1 MALVK
6 VTVKCPHCK
15 VDHEEY
21 DATQYD
27 DKEKYLAY
35 WNIPFNTPEAEEA
48 WKQKQEMTPKEA
60 PMVMPDIEGHISMAD
75 GTWVSSRSK
84 HRENLKRNNC
94 IELGNDVPTQQK
106 THEFSRKDHE
116 ARKREIAEI
125 TYSKLNYR

>member
-48 WKQKQEMTPKEA
+48 WQAKLNMTPKEA
-60 PMVMPDIEGHISMAD
+60 PMVMSDIPGHISMAD
-75 GTWVSSRSK
+75 GTWVDSRSK
-84 HRENLKRNNC
+84 HRENLKRNGC
-94 IELGNDVPTQQK
+94 IELGNDVPMQQK
-106 THEFSRKDHE
+106 APEMSRQSQD
-116 ARKREIAEI
+116 ARKRQIAELA
-125 TYSKLNYR
+125 YAKLR

>member
-27 DKEKYLAY
+27 DREKYLAY
-35 WNIPFNTPEAEEA
+35 WNLPFDGEEA
-48 WKQKQEMTPKEA
+48 DKAWQDKLNMTPKQA
-60 PMVMPDIEGHISMAD
+60 PMVIPDIGGHISMAD
-75 GTWVSSRSK
+75 GTWVSSRSS

-106 THEFSRKDHE
+106 KHELSSREREHL
-116 ARKREIAEI
+116 KRTIAEV
-125 TYSKLNYR
+125 THAKLR

>member
-21 DATQYD
+21 DQSKFND
-27 DKEKYLAY
+27 REKYLSY
-35 WNIPFNTPEAEEA
+35 WNLPFEGEEA
-48 WKQKQEMTPKEA
+48 DKAWQAKLEMTPKEA
-60 PMVMPDIEGHISMAD
+60 PTVIPDIVGHISMAD
-75 GTWVSSRSK
+75 GTWISSRSK

-106 THEFSRKDHE
+106 THEFSRKDQE
-116 ARKREIAEI
+116 ARKRQIAEI
-125 TYSKLNYR
+125 AYSKLNYR

>member
-15 VDHEEY
+15 IDHEEY

-35 WNIPFNTPEAEEA
+35 WNIPFDTPQAEEA
-48 WKQKQEMTPKEA
+48 WQAKLNMTPKEA
-60 PMVMPDIEGHISMAD
+60 PIVMPDIEGHISMAD

-94 IELGNDVPTQQK
+94 VEIGNDIPMEQK
-106 THEFSRKDHE
+106 KPEFSRKEQE
-116 ARKREIAEI
+116 ARKRQIAEI
-125 TYSKLNYR
+125 TYAKLNYR